1 MSKKN
6 VKTNAMRILDLEKI
20 NHNELSYPVTKD
32 HVDGITAAK
41 SLGKDPKTVYKTL
54 VTQASSRAYYVFVIP
69 EEVAHQ
75 LV

>member
-41 SLGKDPKTVYKTL
+41 SLGKDPKTVYK
-54 VTQASSRAYYVFVIP
+54 
-69 EEVAHQ
+69 
-75 LV
+75 